1 MGLSQFAFQLWEPG
15 HPTETSRRRQVL
27 PWTRKG
33 EGWGIQC
40 LATHWE
46 SFALRLGPLS
56 QPCVAGSS
64 GNVGSFSE
72 SCLLFPFF
80 SPSHSGTGSAF
91 KTKPGPR
98 GSGPP
103 GLQDAWC
110 PLLYSPRA
118 CAQGEVG
125 RLEVEMVRASPA
137 RARWPQGLPV
147 TAGLAW
153 PARKFCERCCGFLS
167 LQQQ

>member
-72 SCLLFPFF
+72 SCSLIPFLPISLWNRICLQNQARPSGQWASRSPGCLVPSALFPQGLC
-80 SPSHSGTGSAF
+80 SGRGGETG
-91 KTKPGPR
+91 G
-98 GSGPP
+98 G
-103 GLQDAWC
+103 D
-110 PLLYSPRA
+110 
-118 CAQGEVG
+118 GES
-125 RLEVEMVRASPA
+125 LTP

-147 TAGLAW
+147 TGSLAW